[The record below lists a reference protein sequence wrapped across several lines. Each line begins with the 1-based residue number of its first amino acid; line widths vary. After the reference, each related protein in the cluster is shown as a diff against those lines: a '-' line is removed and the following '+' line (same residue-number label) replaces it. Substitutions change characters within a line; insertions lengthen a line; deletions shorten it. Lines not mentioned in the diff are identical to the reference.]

1 MQSVVG
7 QDQPWGRGT
16 GEGIGLSGHKNE
28 YSKAC
33 RIGNC
38 VPKEASCC

>member
-1 MQSVVG
+1 M
-7 QDQPWGRGT
+7 DQPWGRGT

-28 YSKAC
+28 YTTGV

-38 VPKEASCC
+38 TASRSNHLVCYQ